1 MHYCAALS
9 AGLRVEMSCTCP
21 DAQPM
26 AGSQVTFSLTGEG
39 CEAYKLMV
47 VTPDGQQHFYGG
59 PQPTVTLAAPG
70 LHVFAGYG
78 TDDASP
84 VPQGLSF
91 A

>member
-1 MHYCAALS
+1 MVMHYCTALS
-9 AGLRVEMSCTCP
+9 VGLRVEMSCTCP

-26 AGSQVTFSLTGEG
+26 AGIQVTFSLTGEG
-39 CEAYKLMV
+39 REAYKLMV
-47 VTPDGQQHFYGG
+47 VT
-59 PQPTVTLAAPG
+59 PG

-84 VPQGLSF
+84 VPQGISF